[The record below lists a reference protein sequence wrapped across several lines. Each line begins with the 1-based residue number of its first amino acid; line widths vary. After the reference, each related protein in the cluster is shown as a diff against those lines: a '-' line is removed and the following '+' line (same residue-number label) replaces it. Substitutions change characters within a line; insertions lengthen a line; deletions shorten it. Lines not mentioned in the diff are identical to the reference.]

1 MTGLSGGFL
10 DVETV
15 CITISPTPPYR
26 NVQIDPLQHHVSNR
40 LPIFV
45 LHVLPRDAGYLFR
58 CIYGVHIVPY
68 ILVNNSLRSQKLLEK
83 NLPLLL
89 RTVEN
94 REDGFF
100 GLAQYAAWPLIS
112 EPIVSTMYI
121 GKARTFSK

>member
-45 LHVLPRDAGYLFR
+45 LHVLPRDVGYLFR

-68 ILVNNSLRSQKLLEK
+68 ILINNSLRSQKLLEK
-83 NLPLLL
+83 NS
-89 RTVEN
+89 T
-94 REDGFF
+94 
-100 GLAQYAAWPLIS
+100 
-112 EPIVSTMYI
+112 PIATNS
-121 GKARTFSK
+121 